1 MPINCCYVIDLFLW
15 SDETDTLDSVLMIER
30 TSDSPA
36 SLSQHAAVRSLYT
49 SENDHIIQILQQQGR
64 VSTFSMSWNSHNG
77 APQSSDWPILE

>member
-1 MPINCCYVIDLFLW
+1 
-15 SDETDTLDSVLMIER
+15 MIES

-64 VSTFSMSWNSHNG
+64 VSTFSMC
-77 APQSSDWPILE
+77 